1 MGEGAAMNVLRGILT
16 WFADPAHW
24 SGADGVPVRVAEHL
38 GYCLLATAVATLIA
52 LPLGV
57 ILGHTGKGGSL
68 AINVS
73 NAGRAIPTFGIVIL
87 AFLVAGSGLLPI
99 TVALVL
105 VAIPPIL
112 TNTYVAVRGIDREL
126 RDAAEGMGM
135 YGWQVVRQLE
145 VPLAMPLIMAGV
157 KTSAVQVVA
166 TATLAAYVS
175 LGGLGRYIFDGLG
188 QQVYAEVAAGAILVA
203 VLALGVEYGLSKVQT
218 AVTARGLR
226 STQRDDPLAA
236 KATAAPA

>member
-1 MGEGAAMNVLRGILT
+1 MSVLQGIVA

-24 SGADGVPVRVAEHL
+24 SGADGVLMRLGEHIA
-38 GYCLLATAVATLIA
+38 YCLLATVLATAIA
-52 LPLGV
+52 LPLGL
-57 ILGHTGKGGSL
+57 ILGHTGRGGSL

-105 VAIPPIL
+105 LAIPPIL
-112 TNTYVAVRGIDREL
+112 TNTYVAVRGIDHEL

-135 YGWQVVRQLE
+135 YGSQVLRQLE
-145 VPLAMPLIMAGV
+145 VPLAMPLIMAGIR
-157 KTSAVQVVA
+157 TSAVQVVA
-166 TATLAAYVS
+166 TATLAAFVS

-203 VLALGVEYGLSKVQT
+203 VLALTVEYLLSKLQT
-218 AVTARGLR
+218 AMTARGLR
-226 STQRDDPLAA
+226 SGQRDDPMAP
-236 KATAAPA
+236 KTTATPA

>member
-1 MGEGAAMNVLRGILT
+1 MSVLQGIVA

-24 SGADGVPVRVAEHL
+24 SGADGVPMRLGEHIA
-38 GYCLLATAVATLIA
+38 YCLLATALATAIA
-52 LPLGV
+52 LPLGL
-57 ILGHTGKGGSL
+57 ILGHTGRGGSL

-105 VAIPPIL
+105 LAIPPIL
-112 TNTYVAVRGIDREL
+112 TNTYVAVRGIDHEL

-135 YGWQVVRQLE
+135 YGSQVLRQLE
-145 VPLAMPLIMAGV
+145 VPLAMPLIMAGIR
-157 KTSAVQVVA
+157 TSAVQVVA
-166 TATLAAYVS
+166 TATLAAFVS

-203 VLALGVEYGLSKVQT
+203 VLALTVEYLLSKLQT
-218 AVTARGLR
+218 AMTARGLR
-226 STQRDDPLAA
+226 SGQRDDPMAP
-236 KATAAPA
+236 KSTATPA

>member
-1 MGEGAAMNVLRGILT
+1 MSVLQGIVA

-24 SGADGVPVRVAEHL
+24 SGADGVPMRLREHIA
-38 GYCLLATAVATLIA
+38 YCLLATVLATAIA
-52 LPLGV
+52 LPLGL
-57 ILGHTGKGGSL
+57 ILGHTGRGGSL

-105 VAIPPIL
+105 LAIPPIL
-112 TNTYVAVRGIDREL
+112 TNTYVAVRGIDHEL

-135 YGWQVVRQLE
+135 YGSQVLRQLE
-145 VPLAMPLIMAGV
+145 VPLAMPLIMAGIR
-157 KTSAVQVVA
+157 TSAVQVVA
-166 TATLAAYVS
+166 TATLAAFVS

-203 VLALGVEYGLSKVQT
+203 VLALTVEYLLSKLQT
-218 AVTARGLR
+218 AMTARGLR
-226 STQRDDPLAA
+226 SGQRDDPMAP
-236 KATAAPA
+236 KTTATPA

>member
-1 MGEGAAMNVLRGILT
+1 MSVLQGIVA

-73 NAGRAIPTFGIVIL
+73 NAGRAIPTFGIVLL
-87 AFLVAGSGLLPI
+87 AFLVAGAGLLPI

-105 VAIPPIL
+105 LAIPPIL

-145 VPLAMPLIMAGV
+145 VPMAMPLIMAGV

-236 KATAAPA
+236 KAAAAPA

>member
-1 MGEGAAMNVLRGILT
+1 MSVLQGIVA

-24 SGADGVPVRVAEHL
+24 SGADGVPMRLGEHIA
-38 GYCLLATAVATLIA
+38 YCLLATVLATAIA
-52 LPLGV
+52 LPLGL
-57 ILGHTGKGGSL
+57 ILGHTGRGGSL

-105 VAIPPIL
+105 LAIPPIL
-112 TNTYVAVRGIDREL
+112 TNTYVAVRGIDHEL

-135 YGWQVVRQLE
+135 YGSQVLRQLE
-145 VPLAMPLIMAGV
+145 VPLAMPLIMAGIR
-157 KTSAVQVVA
+157 TSAVQVVA
-166 TATLAAYVS
+166 TATLAAFVS

-203 VLALGVEYGLSKVQT
+203 VLALTVEYLLSKLQT
-218 AVTARGLR
+218 AMTARGLR
-226 STQRDDPLAA
+226 SGQRDDPMAP
-236 KATAAPA
+236 KTTATPA

>member
-1 MGEGAAMNVLRGILT
+1 MSVLQGIVA

-24 SGADGVPVRVAEHL
+24 SGADGVPMRLGEHIT
-38 GYCLLATAVATLIA
+38 YCLLATVLATAIA
-52 LPLGV
+52 LPLGL
-57 ILGHTGKGGSL
+57 ILGHTGRGGSL

-105 VAIPPIL
+105 LAIPPIL
-112 TNTYVAVRGIDREL
+112 TNTYVAVRGIDHEL

-135 YGWQVVRQLE
+135 YGSQVLRQLE
-145 VPLAMPLIMAGV
+145 VPLAMPLIMAGIR
-157 KTSAVQVVA
+157 TSAVQVVA
-166 TATLAAYVS
+166 TATLAAFVS

-203 VLALGVEYGLSKVQT
+203 VLALTVEYLLSKLQT
-218 AVTARGLR
+218 AMTARGLR
-226 STQRDDPLAA
+226 SGQRDDPMAP
-236 KATAAPA
+236 KTTATPA

>member
-1 MGEGAAMNVLRGILT
+1 MNVLGGILA

-73 NAGRAIPTFGIVIL
+73 NAGRAIPTFGIVLL
-87 AFLVAGSGLLPI
+87 AFLVAGAGLLPI

-105 VAIPPIL
+105 LAVPPIL

-145 VPLAMPLIMAGV
+145 VPMAMPLIMAGV
-157 KTSAVQVVA
+157 RTSAVQVVA
-166 TATLAAYVS
+166 TATLAAYVT

-188 QQVYAEVAAGAILVA
+188 QRVYAEVAAGAILVA
-203 VLALGVEYGLSKVQT
+203 ILALAVEFGLSKLQT